1 LKFLLVGQPNSGK
14 STIFNEVVGYKA
26 IATNFP
32 GATVKYTSGTL
43 SFEEHTVEVVD
54 IPGTYSLQTTDEAE
68 SLAVHYLLHEED
80 EPVIVNIIDASVLS
94 RSLELTIQLTE
105 LQKPMVVALNMIDE
119 AEKKGIKIDLEK
131 LSTTL
136 GVPVIQTIGKKG
148 VGVYELFQL
157 AHDAYEQ
164 KKIPIIH
171 NTGSELEGFIE
182 STSALLKEKDIPTK
196 WNNRFVSIKLLEKDP
211 LINEHLDEFLSE
223 NDRQKIDSLLK
234 KLDSDLGTESEYAIS
249 RIRHNMAFEIFEKVA
264 IVARSTK
271 TDIRYKIDDLLMHP
285 ILGYVFMVGILYT
298 VFATIFM
305 IGNTF
310 EPLFLAKF
318 DEALNLIN
326 QNFEAGSIMS
336 SIMQGL
342 VTGLGGGIGIVIP
355 FLLPFFIFLSFLE
368 DSGYLAR
375 IAYLIDSF
383 MHKIGLHG
391 LSVIP
396 LILGYGC
403 TVPGILATRILKSQ
417 RDKFITAALTTFIPC
432 SARMTIIFGLV
443 GFFISMK
450 AAIFI
455 YVLNLLV
462 VGLSGKILSKVMP
475 EVSPGLILE
484 IPKYHLPSPKILFHK
499 TWFRLKEFVIIAWP
513 LLVVGSIILE
523 VINHYQLTGAINS
536 FMEPFTVG
544 LLGFPAVLG
553 VTLVFGIMRKELALI
568 LLFSAIG
575 TQDVLSVLTEAQA
588 FSYAI
593 FVTFYLPC
601 LATFAALAKELNTK
615 KALLITAF
623 TAATAIILVLIV
635 RLTTPIFW

>member
-1 LKFLLVGQPNSGK
+1 MKFLLVGQPNSGK

-32 GATVKYTSGTL
+32 GATVKYTSGNL

-119 AEKKGIKIDLEK
+119 AEKKGIKIDIDK
-131 LSTTL
+131 LSNTL

-148 VGVYELFQL
+148 VGVYDLFQL

-164 KKIPIIH
+164 KYIPKIH
-171 NTGSELEGFIE
+171 NTGSEIEDFIRK
-182 STSALLKEKDIPTK
+182 TSALLKEKNIPTK
-196 WNNRFVSIKLLEKDP
+196 WNDRFVSIKLLEKDP
-211 LINEHLDEFLSE
+211 LIKEHLDDFLNE
-223 NDRQKIDSLLK
+223 EDWEKINLLLGNLDR
-234 KLDSDLGTESEYAIS
+234 DLGNDSEYAIS
-249 RIRHNMAFEIFEKVA
+249 KIRHSMAFEIFEKVA
-264 IVARSTK
+264 EVVRGTK

-310 EPLFLAKF
+310 EPIFLTKF
-318 DEALNLIN
+318 NDALSLIN
-326 QNFEAGSIMS
+326 QNFDDSSIIY

-342 VTGLGGGIGIVIP
+342 VTGFGGGIGIVIP

-455 YVLNLLV
+455 YILNLFV
-462 VGLSGKILSKVMP
+462 VGLSGKILSKIMP

-484 IPKYHLPSPKILFHK
+484 IPKYHLPSPKIIFHK
-499 TWFRLKEFVIIAWP
+499 TWFRLKEFVVIAWP

-523 VINHYQLTGAINS
+523 IINFYELASPINN

-544 LLGFPAVLG
+544 VLGFPVVLG
-553 VTLVFGIMRKELALI
+553 VTLIFGIMRKELALI

-593 FVTFYLPC
+593 FVTFYIPC

-615 KALLITAF
+615 KAMLITAL
-623 TAATAIILVLIV
+623 TAATAIILVLLV
-635 RLTTPIFW
+635 RLTEPIFW